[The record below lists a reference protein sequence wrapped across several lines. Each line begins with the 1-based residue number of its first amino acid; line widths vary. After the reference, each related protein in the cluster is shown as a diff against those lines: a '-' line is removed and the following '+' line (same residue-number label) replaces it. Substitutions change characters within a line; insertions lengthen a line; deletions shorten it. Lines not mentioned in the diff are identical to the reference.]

1 MRPFFLFALSA
12 WLLTAC
18 AGGHPSRVICGQCEE
33 EDRFV
38 RLQTRGDAPAPARP
52 PLTHPFVLAPEDWR
66 PILASL
72 RVQSLKA
79 GIPLLP
85 AAKGEAAPA
94 FSEEETAYLS
104 ETLAKAF
111 ARAGEHDWV
120 VFALLRR
127 PGEAGPAISEATTG
141 AWYVEGA
148 HLHLLLANYRFP
160 LTMAA
165 VRDQLWDQPLYA
177 YPPFYAVAPGPH
189 QTVQRRSILRQL
201 VAADLPEV
209 VIDYRPLLLAGTL
222 PASAGPAGTS
232 APAVSAQPPMS
243 VEESLEALKR
253 WREKGLITD
262 EEYQAKKRQV
272 LERF

>member
-1 MRPFFLFALSA
+1 MGAQLVLVVIAMGLA
-12 WLLTAC
+12 AC
-18 AGGHPSRVICGQCEE
+18 AGGHPSRIICGQCEE
-33 EDRFV
+33 DDRFV
-38 RLQTRGDAPAPARP
+38 RLQTRGDAPAPTRRP
-52 PLTHPFVLAPEDWR
+52 LAHPFVLAPEDWR
-66 PILASL
+66 PVLASL
-72 RVQSLKA
+72 RVHSLKA

-94 FSEEETAYLS
+94 FTDAETSYLS

-111 ARAGEHDWV
+111 ARAGPDDWV

-127 PGEAGPAISEATTG
+127 PGDAGPAISEVTTG
-141 AWYVEGA
+141 AWYVEGTR
-148 HLHLLLANYRFP
+148 LHLLLANYRFP

-189 QTVQRRSILRQL
+189 QTLQQRSILRQL

-209 VIDYRPLLLAGTL
+209 VIDYRPLLLARSQ
-222 PASAGPAGTS
+222 PP
-232 APAVSAQPPMS
+232 APAEAAASPPPGPPLS
-243 VEESLEALKR
+243 VEESLQALKR
-253 WREKGLITD
+253 WRENGLITE